1 MELHYSPTQF
11 DIESVSDD
19 RKLNDIWMFSFVR
32 RRFTTA
38 THMSPSTSAIYR
50 LIDYR
55 IGIGEWKLE
64 DRQQH
69 FAELLAIL
77 ERTEQKVFGPEV
89 LH

>member
-1 MELHYSPTQF
+1 MTPTNVAQQPGRHVLALF
-11 DIESVSDD
+11 AIISIKMTIDET
-19 RKLNDIWMFSFVR
+19 LNQLIAMR
-32 RRFTTA
+32 N
-38 THMSPSTSAIYR
+38 SAIYR